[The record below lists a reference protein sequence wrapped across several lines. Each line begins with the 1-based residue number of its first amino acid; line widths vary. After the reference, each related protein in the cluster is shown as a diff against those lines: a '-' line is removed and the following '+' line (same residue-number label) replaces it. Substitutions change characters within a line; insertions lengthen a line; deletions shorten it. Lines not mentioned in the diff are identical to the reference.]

1 MPNFKTHVSTGVIMF
16 PIFYLLFL
24 YLGKVITGYYFHFN
38 ASQIVLGFSLFILG
52 SDFPDVD
59 HQNALINKVFR
70 ILLLIFSVYYIFDHK
85 MFFIKFIQLPFLL
98 ESTIMV
104 VFAIAIGTIIGYVFN
119 KTTKHRGIW
128 HSIYMAIFWSILIY
142 FLNYKSFA
150 KLYYSISFLFGDI
163 LHLFLDKFFQEGKNG
178 LKFKLK

>member
-1 MPNFKTHVSTGVIMF
+1 MPNFKTHISSGVITF
-16 PIFYLLFL
+16 PVFYLLFL

-38 ASQIVLGFSLFILG
+38 AIQITLGFSLFILG

-70 ILLLIFSVYYIFDHK
+70 ILLLIFSVYYAFDNK
-85 MFFIKFIQLPFLL
+85 MFFLKYIKLPFLF
-98 ESTIMV
+98 ESTLILILSI
-104 VFAIAIGTIIGYVFN
+104 VFGIVIGYIFN

-128 HSIYMAIFWSILIY
+128 HSIFMAIFWSILIY
-142 FLNYKSFA
+142 FLNYRSFA
-150 KLYYSISFLFGDI
+150 KVYYSISFLFGDI

-178 LKFKLK
+178 LKLK